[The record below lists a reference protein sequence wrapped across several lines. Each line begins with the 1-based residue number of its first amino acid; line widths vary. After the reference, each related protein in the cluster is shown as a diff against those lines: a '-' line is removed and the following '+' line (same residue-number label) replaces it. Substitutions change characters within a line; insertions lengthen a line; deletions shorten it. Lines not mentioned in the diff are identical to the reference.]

1 MNVAIYPG
9 SFDPI
14 TNGHLDIIKR
24 AHRIFD
30 KLIVGVL
37 INSSKTPLFS
47 AQERVKMIQ
56 NICKDLKKVEV
67 ISFNGLLIDVAAQQG
82 ATVIVR
88 GLRAITDFDYEL
100 QLSQTNKVIA
110 PDIET
115 IFLNTNLKYSYLSSS
130 IVKEIASY
138 N

>member
-100 QLSQTNKVIA
+100 Q
-110 PDIET
+110 
-115 IFLNTNLKYSYLSSS
+115 
-130 IVKEIASY
+130 
-138 N
+138 